1 MSDVAAG
8 EELLGPVDMVII
20 GYPPEAPKTGEAL
33 PIFIDLVDRGIIS
46 VLDVRGLRRNDD
58 GTFDAFDV
66 NDIGGIPELEIFEGA
81 QTGLIGDDDI
91 RTVVEAMEPGT
102 AAIMIVFENSWA
114 APFVNAVHRNGG
126 RLIAYERIGA
136 QDLLDALDAMEG

>member
-1 MSDVAAG
+1 MSDPATEAM
-8 EELLGPVDMVII
+8 LGPVDMVVI
-20 GYPPEAPKTGEAL
+20 GYPPDAPKTGEAL
-33 PIFIDLVDRGIIS
+33 PIFIDLVERGIID

-66 NDIGGIPELEIFEGA
+66 NNIDGIPEVAAFEGA
-81 QTGLIGDDDI
+81 ETGLIGDEDI

-102 AAIMIVFENSWA
+102 AALAIVFENTWA

-126 RLIAYERIGA
+126 RLIAYERVGA
-136 QDLLDALDAMEG
+136 QDLLDALEALEG

>member
-1 MSDVAAG
+1 MSDVAG
-8 EELLGPVDMVII
+8 EVLLGPVDMVVI

-33 PIFIDLVDRGIIS
+33 PLFIDLVDRGIIN
-46 VLDVRGLRRNDD
+46 VLDVRGLRKNDD

-66 NDIGGIPELEIFEGA
+66 NDADGIPELSIFEGA
-81 QTGLIGDDDI
+81 QTGLIGDEDL
-91 RTVVEAMEPGT
+91 RTVVEALEPGT
-102 AAIMIVFENSWA
+102 AALTIVFENAWA

-136 QDLLDALDAMEG
+136 QDLLDALEALDG

>member
-1 MSDVAAG
+1 MSDVTAG
-8 EELLGPVDMVII
+8 EDMLGPVDMVII
-20 GYPPEAPKTGEAL
+20 GWPPEAPKTGEAL

-66 NDIGGIPELEIFEGA
+66 NDLDGIPELSIFEGA
-81 QTGLIGDDDI
+81 QTGLIGDEDM
-91 RTVVEAMEPGT
+91 RTVVEAMEGGT
-102 AAIMIVFENSWA
+102 AAIMIVFENTWA

-136 QDLLDALDAMEG
+136 QDLLDALDLLDS

>member
-1 MSDVAAG
+1 MSDVPAG
-8 EELLGPVDMVII
+8 EEMLGPVDMLII

-33 PIFIDLVDRGIIS
+33 PIFIDLIDRGIIN

-66 NDIGGIPELEIFEGA
+66 GTVDGVPDLELLEGA
-81 QTGLIGDDDI
+81 QTGLIGDEDL
-91 RTVVEAMEPGT
+91 RTAVEAMEPGT

-136 QDLLDALDAMEG
+136 QDVLDALEALES

>member
-1 MSDVAAG
+1 MSDVTAG
-8 EELLGPVDMVII
+8 EDMLGPVDMVVI

-33 PIFIDLVDRGIIS
+33 PLFIDLVDRGIVN

-66 NDIGGIPELEIFEGA
+66 SDVDGIPDMTLLEGA
-81 QTGLIGDDDI
+81 ETGLIGDDDI
-91 RTVVEAMEPGT
+91 RTVVEAMEPGA
-102 AAIMIVFENSWA
+102 AAILIVFENSWA

-126 RLIAYERIGA
+126 RVIAYERIGA
-136 QDLLDALDAMEG
+136 QDLLDALELIES

>member
-1 MSDVAAG
+1 MGDVAA
-8 EELLGPVDMVII
+8 EAMLGPVDMVII
-20 GYPPEAPKTGEAL
+20 GWPAEAPKTGEAL
-33 PIFIDLVDRGIIS
+33 PVFVDLVDRGIIS

-66 NDIGGIPELEIFEGA
+66 NDIDGVPEVAVFEGA
-81 QTGLIGDDDI
+81 STGLIGDEDV
-91 RTVVEAMEPGT
+91 RLVVEAMEPGS

-126 RLIAYERIGA
+126 RLIAYERVGA
-136 QDLLDALDAMEG
+136 QDLLDALDELES

>member
-1 MSDVAAG
+1 MSDVSAG
-8 EELLGPVDMVII
+8 EDMLGPVDMVVI

-66 NDIGGIPELEIFEGA
+66 SDVDGIPDAAVLEGA
-81 QTGLIGDDDI
+81 ETGLIADEDV
-91 RTVVEAMEPGT
+91 RAVVEAMEPGT
-102 AAIMIVFENSWA
+102 AALLIVFENRWA
-114 APFVNAVHRNGG
+114 APFVNAVYRNGG

-136 QDLLDALDAMEG
+136 QDLLDALAALES

>member
-1 MSDVAAG
+1 MSDVAA
-8 EELLGPVDMVII
+8 EAMLGPVDMVII
-20 GYPPEAPKTGEAL
+20 GWPPEAPKTGEAL
-33 PIFIDLVDRGIIS
+33 PIFVDLVDRGIIS

-66 NDIGGIPELEIFEGA
+66 NDIDGIPEVAVFEGA
-81 QTGLIGDDDI
+81 ATGLIGDEDV

-102 AAIMIVFENSWA
+102 AAIMIVFENTWA

-126 RLIAYERIGA
+126 RLIAYERVGA
-136 QDLLDALDAMEG
+136 QDLLDALDELES